1 MAPALA
7 RPLALPRF
15 RALWV
20 ASVFSNVGG
29 FFQAVAGAW
38 LMLDM
43 TGSPVWVS
51 AMAASTTLPLLFLA
65 LPSGAL
71 ADLANR
77 RNVLLATQ
85 GTMLA
90 AVVGMAVVALAGLVT
105 PPLLLAFGL
114 LLGVGS
120 AFNAPVWM
128 SMVPDLVP
136 RELVPDAVALNSVS
150 FNAARAVG
158 PALGG
163 LVVAT
168 AGPGVA
174 FGINAFTYLGILA
187 VVASFP
193 AAEWAPHEGA
203 HMSRAIAAGVRYA
216 RFSPA
221 LLWLL
226 GISAGFALTSASLQV
241 LLPNVT
247 RDSLGR
253 GAGTYGLLLGAMGL
267 GALAG
272 AFTRARATAGLGRH
286 LVAAGIAC
294 FGAAGVGVGLSP
306 VVWMTA
312 LLMGLAGVVWVWALT
327 TLNATIQTLS
337 HDWVRGRA
345 LSLYTLAF
353 SGVWPLGSLLA
364 GGVADAVGADW
375 AMVTLCGA
383 ALLLGVGAWRMPIRG
398 IAEVH
403 APEIPQDYDLTP
415 HGDAELAGGPV
426 LVLNSWTIDESR
438 LEGFLQAMAE
448 LRRVRLRTGAFRWR
462 LYRHFEDP
470 RRMTE
475 AFSLDSWEEHLRQ
488 HRRIDAVDVEVIR
501 WARSFDV
508 ADGPT
513 ARHLVGF
520 EVVDPRH
527 RPDWEDLI
535 VHHRQVH
542 EEGHGIPLAP
552 AWEPPGEKRAVA
564 EVRRAQPGGDESAHW
579 RITPR

>member
-1 MAPALA
+1 VANSLA
-7 RPLALPRF
+7 GPLGLPRF

-29 FFQAVAGAW
+29 FFQSVAAAW
-38 LMLDM
+38 LMLDL

-51 AMAASTTLPLLFLA
+51 AMAASTTLPLLFLS

-77 RNVLLATQ
+77 RNVLVVTQ
-85 GTMLA
+85 CTMLA
-90 AVVGMAVVALAGLVT
+90 AVLGMTGFALAGVIT
-105 PPLLLAFGL
+105 PGLLLAFGL

-128 SMVPDLVP
+128 AMVPDLVP
-136 RELVPDAVALNSVS
+136 RHMVADAVALNSVS

-163 LVVAT
+163 LIVA
-168 AGPGVA
+168 AASPGVA
-174 FGINAFTYLGILA
+174 FALNAATYFGVLG
-187 VVASFP
+187 VVLSFP
-193 AAEWAPHEGA
+193 ARDWHPQEEATMG
-203 HMSRAIAAGVRYA
+203 RAIAAGVRYA

-226 GISAGFALTSASLQV
+226 GLSAGFALTSASLQV

-247 RDSLGR
+247 KAALR
-253 GAGTYGLLLGAMGL
+253 GGATTYGLLLGAMGL

-272 AFTRARATAGLGRH
+272 ALTRARATAGLGRRT
-286 LVAAGIAC
+286 VAAGIFV
-294 FGAAGVGVGLSP
+294 FGLAGVGVGLSRLP
-306 VVWMTA
+306 WLTG
-312 LLMGLAGVVWVWALT
+312 LLMAAAGVVWVWALT

-337 HDWVRGRA
+337 HSWVRGRA

-364 GGVADAVGADW
+364 GGVADAVGAPW
-375 AMVTLCGA
+375 AVVALCGGAGVLGLA
-383 ALLLGVGAWRMPIRG
+383 ALRMPIVG
-398 IAEVH
+398 IEDVS
-403 APEIPQDYDLTP
+403 APEVPEGYDLAP
-415 HGDAELAGGPV
+415 HGDTELAGGPV
-426 LVLNSWTIDESR
+426 LVLNTWTIDESR
-438 LEGFLQAMAE
+438 LAEYLEAMAE

-475 AFSLDSWEEHLRQ
+475 AFSLASWEEHVRQ
-488 HRRIDAVDVEVIR
+488 HQRVDAADAEAIR

-508 ADGPT
+508 ADGPR

-520 EVVDPRH
+520 EVTDPRH
-527 RPDWEDLI
+527 RPDWEELV
-535 VHHRQVH
+535 VHHRH
-542 EEGHGIPLAP
+542 IHDTEEMGAIRL
-552 AWEPPGEKRAVA
+552 EE
-564 EVRRAQPGGDESAHW
+564 DEN
-579 RITPR
+579 

>member
-1 MAPALA
+1 MTASLA

-15 RALWV
+15 RALWI

-29 FFQAVAGAW
+29 FFQSVSAAW
-38 LMLDM
+38 LMLEL

-77 RNVLLATQ
+77 RNVLLVTQ
-85 GTMLA
+85 STMLA
-90 AVVGMAVVALAGLVT
+90 SVLGMTGFALAGAIT

-114 LLGVGS
+114 LLGVGQ

-128 SMVPDLVP
+128 AMVPDLVP
-136 RELVPDAVALNSVS
+136 REMVPDAVALNSVS

-163 LVVAT
+163 LIVAAT
-168 AGPGVA
+168 EPGVA
-174 FGINAFTYLGILA
+174 FAINAVTYVGVLA
-187 VVASFP
+187 VILSFP
-193 AAEWAPHEGA
+193 AAEWVPQEDASMG
-203 HMSRAIAAGVRYA
+203 RAIAAGVRYA

-241 LLPNVT
+241 LLPNLT
-247 RDSLGR
+247 RTALR
-253 GAGTYGLLLGAMGL
+253 GGATTYGLLLGAMGV
-267 GALAG
+267 GALVG
-272 AFTRARATAGLGRH
+272 AFTRARATAGLGRRT
-286 LVAAGIAC
+286 VAAGITV
-294 FGAAGVGVGLSP
+294 FGAAGVGVGLSNIP
-306 VVWMTA
+306 WVTA
-312 LLMGLAGVVWVWALT
+312 GFMAAAGVVWVWALT

-337 HDWVRGRA
+337 NSWVRGRA

-364 GGVADAVGADW
+364 GGVADAVGAPW
-375 AMVTLCGA
+375 AVVALCGGAVVLGLA
-383 ALLLGVGAWRMPIRG
+383 AWHMPLVGI
-398 IAEVH
+398 EDVS
-403 APEIPQDYDLTP
+403 APEIPEDYDLTP
-415 HGDAELAGGPV
+415 HGDAEVAGGPV
-426 LVLNSWTIDESR
+426 LVLNTWTIDEDR
-438 LEGFLQAMAE
+438 LSEFLEAMAE

-475 AFSLDSWEEHLRQ
+475 AFSLASWEEHVRQ
-488 HRRIDAVDVEVIR
+488 HHRIDAADVEIIR

-508 ADGPT
+508 AAGPT

-520 EVVDPRH
+520 EVVDARH
-527 RPDWEDLI
+527 RPDWEELV

-542 EEGHGIPLAP
+542 EEDESIPL
-552 AWEPPGEKRAVA
+552 EEG
-564 EVRRAQPGGDESAHW
+564 
-579 RITPR
+579 

>member
-1 MAPALA
+1 MASSLA
-7 RPLALPRF
+7 RPLALPRV

-29 FFQAVAGAW
+29 FFQSVAAAW
-38 LMLDM
+38 LMLEL

-51 AMAASTTLPLLFLA
+51 AMAASTTLPLLFLS

-85 GTMLA
+85 GTML
-90 AVVGMAVVALAGLVT
+90 VSVLGMMGFALGSAVT
-105 PPLLLAFGL
+105 PPLLLGFGL

-128 SMVPDLVP
+128 AMVPDLVP
-136 RELVPDAVALNSVS
+136 RDLVPDAVALNSVS
-150 FNAARAVG
+150 FNGARAVG

-163 LVVAT
+163 LVVAA
-168 AGPGVA
+168 AGAGVA
-174 FGINAFTYLGILA
+174 FAVNAATYLGVLA
-187 VVASFP
+187 VILSFP
-193 AAEWAPHEGA
+193 AAEWEPQEAAP
-203 HMSRAIAAGVRYA
+203 MTRAIAAGVRYA

-226 GISAGFALTSASLQV
+226 GIAAGFALTSASLQV

-247 RDSLGR
+247 HESLGG
-253 GAGTYGLLLGAMGL
+253 GATMYGLLLGAMGL

-272 AFTRARATAGLGRH
+272 AFTRARATHGLGRH
-286 LVAAGIAC
+286 LVAAGIAA

-306 VVWMTA
+306 FPWLTGA
-312 LLMGLAGVVWVWALT
+312 LMAIAGVVWVWALT
-327 TLNATIQTLS
+327 TLNATIQTLAHS
-337 HDWVRGRA
+337 WVRGRA
-345 LSLYTLAF
+345 LSLYSLAF

-364 GGVADAVGADW
+364 GGVADAVGSSW
-375 AMVTLCGA
+375 AMVAMCGGA
-383 ALLLGVGAWRMPIRG
+383 VLLGVSAWRMPIVG
-398 IAEVH
+398 IEDVT
-403 APEIPQDYDLTP
+403 APEIPEDYDLTP
-415 HGDAELAGGPV
+415 HGDTEIAGGPV

-438 LEGFLQAMAE
+438 LSEFLEAMAE

-475 AFSLDSWEEHLRQ
+475 AFSLDSWEEHVRQ
-488 HRRIDAVDVEVIR
+488 HQRIDASDVEAIR
-501 WARSFDV
+501 LARSFDT
-508 ADGPT
+508 ANGPT

-520 EVVDPRH
+520 EVVDPRQ
-527 RPDWEDLI
+527 RPDWAELI

-542 EEGHGIPLAP
+542 EEEGSGPL
-552 AWEPPGEKRAVA
+552 EG
-564 EVRRAQPGGDESAHW
+564 
-579 RITPR
+579 